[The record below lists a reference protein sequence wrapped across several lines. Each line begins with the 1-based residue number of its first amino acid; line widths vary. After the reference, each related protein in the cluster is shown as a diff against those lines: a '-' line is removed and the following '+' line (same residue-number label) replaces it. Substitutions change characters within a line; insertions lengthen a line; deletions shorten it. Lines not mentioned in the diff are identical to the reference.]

1 MTRLLHVDSARR
13 FALDATTGL
22 RPTVRLVQA
31 AITIGFGLAVSCSP
45 TFAQNAAK
53 GSPDHIKAVTSA
65 GRRPSGQA
73 HSAAAEDWPAIR
85 IHHAATR
92 LPKSQPINHPH

>member
-65 GRRPSGQA
+65 VATASVQA
-73 HSAAAEDWPAIR
+73 N
-85 IHHAATR
+85 AATAKER
-92 LPKSQPINHPH
+92 PTLGPAYAQTRVIQPTPINTH